1 MIDITEDLK
10 LYKELEPIWDKYL
23 WREMVEGIIDQDWG
37 DYPAK
42 DDPRLNQFVRLKS
55 KLGDIAMQSDVVTI
69 TDSTLHR
76 VFHAIRMNVFD
87 ENVDQDGTV
96 FSDDFFYEIADKYHP
111 RDIAPKMAATK
122 PLVSLNLIPTEV
134 ESLISETREA
144 YCLGLPTA
152 CISLCRSTVERV
164 IVDIAVRCGRI
175 EDEDRLG
182 QMGMCD
188 RISLLIDR
196 SVSHS
201 SPLRKE
207 INAFMA
213 ATSNVIH
220 SNAEAVM
227 TSALKLYHD
236 SLGVI
241 LALYGQYKNQ
251 FKK

>member
-1 MIDITEDLK
+1 MIDITDELK

-23 WREMVEGIIDQDWG
+23 ERNALEDFIDQDWS
-37 DYPAK
+37 DYPSR
-42 DDPRLNQFVRLKS
+42 DDPRVAQFLELKS
-55 KLGDIAMQSDVVTI
+55 KLNAIALQSDAVTI
-69 TDSTLHR
+69 TDPTLHR
-76 VFHAIRMNVFD
+76 VFHSIRINVFD
-87 ENVDQDGTV
+87 ENVDQNGEV
-96 FSDDFFYEIADKYHP
+96 FSDDFFYEIAGKYHP
-111 RDIAPKMAATK
+111 SDIARKMAATR
-122 PLVSLNLIPTEV
+122 PLISLNLIPAEV

-175 EDEDRLG
+175 KDADELG

-201 SPLRKE
+201 SPLRIQ

-213 ATSNVIH
+213 ATSDVIH
-220 SNAEAVM
+220 SNAEADM

-241 LALYGQYKNQ
+241 QSLYGQYRSQ
-251 FKK
+251 FKN